1 MSFKNFSDVLYVKV
15 QDSSSINGL
24 GKITS
29 STNFNL
35 DTIRV
40 AFYCQ
45 DVPSLGGTETIQVNL
60 YSDDQ
65 HTKLYSSSNI
75 LNVADFVSGS
85 SNWIGFIG
93 FSFSEL
99 PNIGSNHLYAGMVAT
114 NYTRNDPF
122 YMSVLMDWPLYVNQ
136 SAEPAKRGAWIEMY
150 GY

>member
-35 DTIRV
+35 DTIRT

-45 DVPSLGGTETIQVNL
+45 DVSSLGGSETLQLNI
-60 YSDDQ
+60 YSDADL
-65 HTKLYSSSNI
+65 TKLYSSSNV
-75 LNVADFVSGS
+75 LNVADFVSGVT
-85 SNWIGFIG
+85 NWLGFIG
-93 FSFSEL
+93 FTFSEQ
-99 PNIGSNHLYAGMVAT
+99 PNIGANPLYAGMTAT

-122 YMSVLMDWPLYVNQ
+122 YMSVLMDWPLYVNE
-136 SAEPAKRGAWIEMY
+136 STEPAKRGAWIELY